1 MAAHEICILSWYM
14 LITNRVL
21 KTDLLLYVI
30 MNAFQIAQPATPKLS
45 YKVAR
50 IAIKIISP
58 LLPGCIACY
67 GSHQLGY
74 ILWCLALKQTL
85 IKTTSLCQFVNK
97 AFTHHFVAA
106 TTLPPFTHI

>member
-1 MAAHEICILSWYM
+1 MAAHEISILSWYM

-30 MNAFQIAQPATPKLS
+30 VKEFQITQPAKPKLS

-50 IAIKIISP
+50 IANKIITP
-58 LLPGCIACY
+58 LLLGCIACY
-67 GSHQLGY
+67 VSHQLGY
-74 ILWCLALKQTL
+74 ILWCLALTQTL

-106 TTLPPFTHI
+106 TSLPPFTHI